1 MLHYKIQSV
10 FILIVLLTTGILA
23 SCQNKIPLATPSAP
37 GISVGI
43 TDDLCPGVTLQA
55 GQQVTWTNQGVSE
68 HVVRDITIEGSSQFD
83 SGILKSGDTFAFTFP
98 QAKKYTYECSEDG
111 LLTGVITVES

>member
-1 MLHYKIQSV
+1 MLNYKRQSV
-10 FILIVLLTTGILA
+10 FILIVMLMTGLLA
-23 SCQNKIPLATPSAP
+23 SCQSKIPLATPSAP

-43 TDDLCPGVTLQA
+43 KDDLCPGVTVQA
-55 GQQVTWTNQGVSE
+55 GQQVTWTNQGASE

-83 SGILKSGDTFAFTFP
+83 SGILKSGDTFSFTFL

-111 LLTGVITVES
+111 LLMGVITVEP